1 MSRGKGS
8 ELAIRRAGRAWAGA
22 LGAAG
27 SVACGIS
34 MILIAAGVGA
44 SAAASGMA
52 AMSGTGAG
60 TPHGVLGVL
69 LRIGPWLLV
78 VSVLLVTAA
87 FALTSRPA
95 AAIPALLA
103 GAGLYA
109 GMYRQTSLL
118 VMYASIAAGYTVWIA
133 LYLWARGGHRRRAP
147 GNLVVRTGSDR
158 VIGRLRR

>member
-1 MSRGKGS
+1 MSRGES
-8 ELAIRRAGRAWAGA
+8 RELEIRRAGRTWAGT

-44 SAAASGMA
+44 SAAATGMA

-60 TPHGVLGVL
+60 APHGVIGVL
-69 LRIGPWLLV
+69 LRVGPWLLV

-87 FALTSRPA
+87 FALTRRPA

-103 GAGLYA
+103 GAVLYV
-109 GMYRQTSLL
+109 GMYRQASLS
-118 VMYASIAAGYTVWIA
+118 VMYASIAVGYTAWIA
-133 LYLWARGGHRRRAP
+133 LYLLVRRGHHRRTP
-147 GNLVVRTGSDR
+147 GPRTGKALPDR
-158 VIGRLRR
+158 IQGS

>member
-1 MSRGKGS
+1 MSRGES
-8 ELAIRRAGRAWAGA
+8 RELVIRRAGRTWAGA

-27 SVACGIS
+27 SVACGVS

-44 SAAASGMA
+44 SAAATGMA

-60 TPHGVLGVL
+60 APQGVLGVL

-78 VSVLLVTAA
+78 VSALLVTAA
-87 FALTSRPA
+87 FALTRRPA
-95 AAIPALLA
+95 TAIPALLA

-118 VMYASIAAGYTVWIA
+118 VMYASIAVGYTVWIA

-147 GNLVVRTGSDR
+147 ASHATETIADRT
-158 VIGRLRR
+158 RRS

>member
-1 MSRGKGS
+1 MSRGPGR
-8 ELAIRRAGRAWAGA
+8 ELVVRRAGRAWAGA

-60 TPHGVLGVL
+60 APQGMLGVL
-69 LRIGPWLLV
+69 LRAGPWLLV

-87 FALTSRPA
+87 FALTRRPA
-95 AAIPALLA
+95 AAIPAVAA

-109 GMYRQTSLL
+109 GMYRQASLP
-118 VMYASIAAGYTVWIA
+118 VMYASIAAGYTAWIA

-147 GNLVVRTGSDR
+147 ASLTTATIVHRTQRS
-158 VIGRLRR
+158 